1 MNNLEL
7 WYKNN
12 EQYLMAA
19 IAWLQLRLLKL
30 ANSLDNIDQLDQA
43 YAAMTA
49 AAEAQPPPAL
59 VILAQRL
66 DLSEF
71 EQQVLLLGAAMEMNT
86 GFAELC
92 NNAPGNQQ
100 RPYPT
105 FALALALFDDPAWDI
120 LSPERPLRYWRLIE
134 INQPG
139 AQLLTV
145 SALRADERIVNYIKG
160 LNYLDDR
167 LAPLLTRLDD
177 AEADLPPSQQAIADT
192 IGQFWQQATSSHQYR
207 AIQLLG

>member
-12 EQYLMAA
+12 EQYLTAA

-30 ANSLDNIDQLDQA
+30 ANSLDNTDQLDQA
-43 YAAMTA
+43 YAAMTVA
-49 AAEAQPPPAL
+49 AAAQPPPAL

-92 NNAPGNQQ
+92 NNAPGN
-100 RPYPT
+100 
-105 FALALALFDDPAWDI
+105 
-120 LSPERPLRYWRLIE
+120 
-134 INQPG
+134 
-139 AQLLTV
+139 
-145 SALRADERIVNYIKG
+145 
-160 LNYLDDR
+160 
-167 LAPLLTRLDD
+167 
-177 AEADLPPSQQAIADT
+177 
-192 IGQFWQQATSSHQYR
+192 
-207 AIQLLG
+207 